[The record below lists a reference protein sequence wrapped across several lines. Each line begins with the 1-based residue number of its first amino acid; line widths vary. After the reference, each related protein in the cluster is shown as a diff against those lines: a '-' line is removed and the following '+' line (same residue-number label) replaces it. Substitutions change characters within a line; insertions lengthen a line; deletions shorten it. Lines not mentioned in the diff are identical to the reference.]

1 MTERVLKRRVETLL
15 DLEEQQKELQE
26 RVDKLKA
33 EIKADM
39 EEKGNE
45 EIKVGDYLIKF
56 KTIISTRFDTKA
68 FKEEHKKLFK
78 AYSKPTETK
87 RFTIAS

>member
-1 MTERVLKRRVETLL
+1 MTERVLKRSVETLL

-68 FKEEHKKLFK
+68 FKEEHKKLFE